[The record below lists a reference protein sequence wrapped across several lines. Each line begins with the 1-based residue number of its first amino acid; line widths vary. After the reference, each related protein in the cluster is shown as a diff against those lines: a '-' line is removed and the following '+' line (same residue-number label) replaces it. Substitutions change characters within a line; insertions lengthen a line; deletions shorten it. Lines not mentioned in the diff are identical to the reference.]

1 MPVEITSSMPNANI
15 PYQYGSQPP
24 NDSTSP
30 IHGADAGQ
38 ERVERL
44 DLKST
49 QQRQSSQIEL
59 LTRELRRTQARVRDL
74 ESQLQQIISTLRRD
88 Q

>member
-1 MPVEITSSMPNANI
+1 MPNQDI

-30 IHGADAGQ
+30 IHGADAKLDQKNTG
-38 ERVERL
+38 
-44 DLKST
+44 DLKAII
-49 QQRQSSQIEL
+49 QRQTSQIEL
-59 LTRELRRTQARVRDL
+59 LSRELRRTQARVREL
-74 ESQLQQIISTLRRD
+74 ESQLQQVIATLRKN